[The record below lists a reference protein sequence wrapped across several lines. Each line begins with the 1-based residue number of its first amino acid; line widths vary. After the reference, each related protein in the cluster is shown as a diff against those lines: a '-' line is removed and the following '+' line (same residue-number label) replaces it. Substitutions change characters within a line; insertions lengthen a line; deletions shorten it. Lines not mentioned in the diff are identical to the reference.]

1 MTSDKNQLDD
11 EVEYDVDDRVI
22 GRALRWS
29 FLVFG
34 VVAVAGGS
42 ALFFM
47 TRPKKQEVR
56 VAPPVAAQKRE
67 RPKVEIPVSKFT
79 DITASSGIKFI
90 HEHGAAGEKL
100 LPETMGGGC
109 AFLDYDAD
117 GDQDLLLVN
126 SQRWPWDKRESAEPA
141 KMALYQNDGTGK
153 FTDVTAGSGLDV
165 SMYGMGVAVGD
176 YDNDGDED
184 LFLSALGPNKL
195 FRNTGG
201 KFEDVT
207 PDSGLAAAP
216 HLWSTSCG
224 FFDAD
229 NDGDLDLFV
238 CNYLQWT
245 RETDIS
251 QDFQL
256 IGGGRAYG
264 RPQNFPGSHCQFFL
278 NEGHGKFSDHS
289 EQAGIRIKNPN
300 TGVPMAK
307 SLGLAFHDFDQDGF
321 MDVVVANDTVQN
333 FLFRNKQDGTFE
345 EIATLSGIA
354 YDMNGAARGAMGI
367 DIAHFRTD
375 DSVGVSIGNFANEM
389 AALYVTHGNS
399 MQFNDEAVPSGFG
412 PGTRLLLTFGVF
424 FFDYDL
430 DGRLDLL
437 CANGHL
443 EEDINKVQQSQHYEQ
458 PPQLF
463 WNAGSHGMTE
473 FEMVPEDHTG
483 PDFSKPIVGRG
494 ATYADIDNDGDL
506 DILLTTTGKEV
517 RLLRNDL
524 PSDRNSLKLKLIGT
538 TSNRDAIGAEVEFT
552 LGNEK
557 FIRSVM
563 PTRSYISQ
571 VELPVTIGLG
581 SRTGAGTLHINWP
594 GREAQ
599 EIPVTIAQGVN
610 RLEVKQASGDSDS
623 AK

>member
-1 MTSDKNQLDD
+1 MNQQNPSDD
-11 EVEYDVDDRVI
+11 EVDYDVDDKII

-29 FLVFG
+29 MLVFAIA
-34 VVAVAGGS
+34 AVAGGS
-42 ALFFM
+42 ALFLI
-47 TRPKKQEVR
+47 TRPQKPEVR
-56 VAPPVAAQKRE
+56 IAPPVAAQIRE
-67 RPKVEIPVSKFT
+67 RPKVEIPESKFT
-79 DITASSGIKFI
+79 DITASSGIKFV
-90 HEHGAAGEKL
+90 HENGAAGEKL

-109 AFLDYDAD
+109 AFLDFDSD

-126 SQRWPWDKRESAEPA
+126 SQRWPWDKRESSGSA

-153 FTDVTAGSGLDV
+153 FTDATAGSGLDV

-184 LFLSALGPNKL
+184 VFLSALGPNKL

-207 PDSGLAAAP
+207 ADAGVGSAP
-216 HLWSTSCG
+216 HAWSTSCG

-278 NEGHGKFSDHS
+278 NEGDGKFTDRS
-289 EQAGIRIKNPN
+289 EAAGIQIKNPY

-307 SLGLAFHDFDQDGF
+307 SLGLAFHDFDEDGW
-321 MDVVVANDTVQN
+321 MDIVVANDTVQN
-333 FLFRNKQDGTFE
+333 FLFHNLKNGTFE

-375 DSVGVSIGNFANEM
+375 DSIGVSIGNFANEM
-389 AALYVTHGNS
+389 AALYVSHGNAL
-399 MQFNDEAVPSGFG
+399 QFNDEAVPSGFG
-412 PGTRLLLTFGVF
+412 PSTRLALTFGVF

-458 PPQLF
+458 APQLF
-463 WNAGSHGMTE
+463 WNAGSQGLTE
-473 FEMVPEDHTG
+473 FEMVPTDLTG
-483 PDFSKPIVGRG
+483 PDFAVPIVGRG
-494 ATYADIDNDGDL
+494 AAYADIDNDGDL
-506 DILLTTTGKEV
+506 DILLTTTGKAA

-524 PSDRNSLKLKLIGT
+524 TGDRNSLRLKLTGT
-538 TSNRDAIGAEVEFT
+538 SCNRDAIGAEVELK
-552 LGNEK
+552 LGSEK
-557 FIRSVM
+557 FIRPVM
-563 PTRSYISQ
+563 PTRSYVSQ

-581 SRTGAGTLHINWP
+581 SRTGPATLRIKWP
-594 GREAQ
+594 GGEVQ
-599 EIPVTIAQGVN
+599 ELPVDIAAGLN
-610 RLEVKQASGDSDS
+610 RLELTQTSKDATAS
-623 AK
+623 K

>member
-1 MTSDKNQLDD
+1 MNQQNPSDD
-11 EVEYDVDDRVI
+11 EVDYDVDDKII

-29 FLVFG
+29 MLVFTIA
-34 VVAVAGGS
+34 AVAGGS
-42 ALFFM
+42 ALFLI
-47 TRPKKQEVR
+47 TRPQKPEVR
-56 VAPPVAAQKRE
+56 IAPSVAAQIRE
-67 RPKVEIPVSKFT
+67 RPKVEIPESKFT
-79 DITASSGIKFI
+79 DITASSGIKFV
-90 HEHGAAGEKL
+90 HENGAAGEKL

-109 AFLDYDAD
+109 AFLDFDSD

-126 SQRWPWDKRESAEPA
+126 SQRWPWDKRESSGSA

-153 FTDVTAGSGLDV
+153 FSDATTGSGLDI

-184 LFLSALGPNKL
+184 VFLSALGPNKL
-195 FRNTGG
+195 FRNTDG

-207 PDSGLAAAP
+207 ADAGVGSAP
-216 HLWSTSCG
+216 HAWSTSCG

-278 NEGHGKFSDHS
+278 NEGGGKFTDRS
-289 EQAGIRIKNPN
+289 EAAGIQIKNPY

-307 SLGLAFHDFDQDGF
+307 SLGLAFHDFDEDGW

-333 FLFRNKQDGTFE
+333 FLFHNLKNGTFE
-345 EIATLSGIA
+345 EVATLSGIA

-375 DSVGVSIGNFANEM
+375 DSVGVSIGNFSNEM
-389 AALYVTHGNS
+389 AALYVSHGNTL
-399 MQFNDEAVPSGFG
+399 QFNDEAVPSGFG
-412 PGTRLLLTFGVF
+412 PSTRLALTFGVF

-458 PPQLF
+458 APQLF
-463 WNAGSHGMTE
+463 WNAGSQGLTE
-473 FEMVPEDHTG
+473 FEMVPTDLTG
-483 PDFSKPIVGRG
+483 PDFAVPIVGRG
-494 ATYADIDNDGDL
+494 AAYADIDNDGDI
-506 DILLTTTGKEV
+506 DILLTTTGKEA
-517 RLLRNDL
+517 RLFRNDL
-524 PSDRNSLKLKLIGT
+524 TGNRNSLRLKLTGT
-538 TSNRDAIGAEVEFT
+538 SCNRDAIGAEVELK
-552 LGNEK
+552 LGSEK
-557 FIRSVM
+557 FIRPVM

-581 SRTGAGTLHINWP
+581 SRTGPATLSIKWP
-594 GREAQ
+594 GGEVQ
-599 EIPVTIAQGVN
+599 ELPVDIVAGVN
-610 RLEVKQASGDSDS
+610 RLELTQSSKDATAS
-623 AK
+623 K

>member
-1 MTSDKNQLDD
+1 MNQQNPSDD
-11 EVEYDVDDRVI
+11 EVDYDVDDKII

-29 FLVFG
+29 MLVFAIAA
-34 VVAVAGGS
+34 AVGGS
-42 ALFFM
+42 ALFLI
-47 TRPKKQEVR
+47 TRPQKPEVR
-56 VAPPVAAQKRE
+56 IAPSVAAQIRE
-67 RPKVEIPVSKFT
+67 RPKVEIPESKFT
-79 DITASSGIKFI
+79 DITASSGIKFV
-90 HEHGAAGEKL
+90 HENGAAGEKL

-109 AFLDYDAD
+109 AFLDFDSD

-126 SQRWPWDKRESAEPA
+126 SQRWPWDKRESSGSA

-153 FTDVTAGSGLDV
+153 FTDATTGSGLDV

-176 YDNDGDED
+176 FDNDGDED
-184 LFLSALGPNKL
+184 VFLSALGPNKL

-207 PDSGLAAAP
+207 ADAGVGSAP
-216 HLWSTSCG
+216 HAWSTSCG

-278 NEGHGKFSDHS
+278 NEGDGKFTDRS
-289 EQAGIRIKNPN
+289 EAAGIQIKNPY

-307 SLGLAFHDFDQDGF
+307 SLGLAFHDFDEDGW

-333 FLFRNKQDGTFE
+333 FLFHNLKNGTFE
-345 EIATLSGIA
+345 EVATLSGIA

-375 DSVGVSIGNFANEM
+375 DSVGVSIGNFSNEM
-389 AALYVTHGNS
+389 AALYVSHGS
-399 MQFNDEAVPSGFG
+399 TLQFNDEAVPSGFG
-412 PGTRLLLTFGVF
+412 PSTRLALTFGVF

-458 PPQLF
+458 SPQLF
-463 WNAGSHGMTE
+463 WNAGSKGLTE
-473 FEMVPEDHTG
+473 FEMVPTDLTG
-483 PDFSKPIVGRG
+483 PDFAVPIVGRG
-494 ATYADIDNDGDL
+494 AAYADIDNDGDL
-506 DILLTTTGKEV
+506 DILLTTTGKEA
-517 RLLRNDL
+517 RLFRNDL
-524 PSDRNSLKLKLIGT
+524 TGNRNSLRLKLTGT
-538 TSNRDAIGAEVEFT
+538 TCNRDAIGAEVELK
-552 LGNEK
+552 LGSEK
-557 FIRSVM
+557 FIRPVM

-581 SRTGAGTLHINWP
+581 SRTGPAALRINWP
-594 GREAQ
+594 GGEVQ
-599 EIPVTIAQGVN
+599 ELPVDIVAGVN
-610 RLEVKQASGDSDS
+610 RLELTQTSKDATAS
-623 AK
+623 K